1 MRENDKPVLIYSTFP
16 DAVLAETAGRAL
28 VEQSLCACVN
38 ILPAMTSIY
47 RWEGAVE
54 TASEA
59 VLIIK
64 TRTGLV
70 PDVMAAVSAIHPYEL
85 PAFVVLAVEGGLA
98 PYLDWIVSSTRD

>member
-28 VEQSLCACVN
+28 VGQSLCGCVN

-70 PDVMAAVSAIHPYEL
+70 QDVMAAVSAIHPYEL
-85 PAFVVLAVEGGLA
+85 PALVVLAVEGGLA
-98 PYLDWIVSSTRD
+98 SYLDWIVSSTRD

>member
-16 DAVLAETAGRAL
+16 DAVLAETVGRAL
-28 VEQSLCACVN
+28 IEQSLCACVN

-47 RWEGAVE
+47 SWEGKIA
-54 TASEA
+54 TAHEA

-70 PDVMAAVSAIHPYEL
+70 EDVIAAVTTLHTYDV
-85 PAFVVLAVEGGLA
+85 PALVVIPISGGA
-98 PYLDWIVSSTRD
+98 DRYLEWIVDSTRD